1 MPVYKGCALD
11 HLIHQFSLTGIR
23 RGCPRR
29 APSPKLP
36 WEILM
41 KVWAAMPL
49 STNPAAP
56 GWGETSRAQYWRA
69 RSTRKFRFV
78 PLAKELSRAV

>member
-1 MPVYKGCALD
+1 MLVYKGCALD

-29 APSPKLP
+29 APSPKLS

-41 KVWAAMPL
+41 KVLAAMLL
-49 STNPAAP
+49 STNPAADII
-56 GWGETSRAQYWRA
+56 GECQHAMN
-69 RSTRKFRFV
+69 RKFPTGVCASF
-78 PLAKELSRAV
+78 